1 MRKQYKKARYKRA
14 ALREADR
21 KYPGIKAL
29 RRNLE
34 KARKAIEELGRSIA
48 EGLNKLIGGVMVED
62 LYEGRNNHRI

>member
-14 ALREADR
+14 AMREADR

-34 KARKAIEELGRSIA
+34 ELSKAMKECGRSIA
-48 EGLNKLIGGVMVED
+48 EGINKLFGGQNEETD
-62 LYEGRNNHRI
+62 L

>member
-14 ALREADR
+14 AMREADR

-34 KARKAIEELGRSIA
+34 ELRKAMEECGRSIA
-48 EGLNKLIGGVMVED
+48 EGINKLIGG
-62 LYEGRNNHRI
+62 Y